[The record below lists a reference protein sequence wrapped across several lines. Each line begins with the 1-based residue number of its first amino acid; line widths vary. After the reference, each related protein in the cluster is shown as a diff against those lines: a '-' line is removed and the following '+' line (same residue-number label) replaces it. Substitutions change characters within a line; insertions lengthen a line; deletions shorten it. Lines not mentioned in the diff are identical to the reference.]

1 MAPGLL
7 LVALLIL
14 VLIGIVAVVYAVS
27 IYNGLVQLK
36 NQIDK
41 SWSNIDVLLKQ
52 RADMLPNLI
61 ETCKGYMQHE
71 RGTLE
76 AVTNAR
82 SAWQNASNVG
92 QQIEAHNQ
100 LAGALKTLFAVAE
113 NYPQLKANENFLKL
127 QGSIE
132 QIENQIADRR
142 EFYNDAVNLFNT
154 AIQQFPDLIV
164 ARLMAYQAA
173 PYFKIEEADRA
184 VPKVSFTT

>member
-1 MAPGLL
+1 MALGIS

-14 VLIGIVAVVYAVS
+14 VLIGIVALVYVVS

-76 AVTNAR
+76 AVTHAR

-164 ARLMAYQAA
+164 ARLLAYQAA